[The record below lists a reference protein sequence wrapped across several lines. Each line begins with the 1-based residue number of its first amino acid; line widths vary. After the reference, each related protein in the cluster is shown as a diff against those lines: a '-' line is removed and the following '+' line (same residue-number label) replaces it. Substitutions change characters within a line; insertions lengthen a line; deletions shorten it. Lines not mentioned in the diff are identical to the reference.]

1 VYTSGS
7 GAGDLRGKFLAARN
21 ASIVALDVK
30 TELQK
35 FIAIDKEV
43 LGPTPLLCLVKAGQC
58 VNHVQRGNNFTESG
72 VDFRRGASDCKRPG
86 GWCLLTCPAKHPA
99 EGRGTKNAL

>member
-7 GAGDLRGKFLAARN
+7 SAGDLRGKFLAARN
-21 ASIVALDVK
+21 APIVAFDVK

-43 LGPTPLLCLVKAGQC
+43 LGPTPLLCLLKAGQC
-58 VNHVQRGNNFTESG
+58 LNHVQRGNNLTAAACIFGVALATASG
-72 VDFRRGASDCKRPG
+72 
-86 GWCLLTCPAKHPA
+86 PAV
-99 EGRGTKNAL
+99 GVC